1 MIINLLLS
9 LFSFKCLSNGTYKFA
24 TPYLYSV
31 SEKIPIF
38 GSPTFLGPVLLG
50 FCSSLLFPCTFKLK
64 WIIPFLLFWD
74 YLSRSFFSF
83 PRICKYFKKTL
94 QSHQLL
100 LPWASTSWMEL
111 TSLLLPFFL
120 FFTLPLKP
128 HIWLSFTPGFLFVFL
143 IFRDFLAEMYC
154 TSIVRGHLSWSCI
167 IFFKNFWISRPCTA
181 TKCYSL
187 G

>member
-1 MIINLLLS
+1 MEH
-9 LFSFKCLSNGTYKFA
+9 T
-24 TPYLYSV
+24 
-31 SEKIPIF
+31 
-38 GSPTFLGPVLLG
+38 
-50 FCSSLLFPCTFKLK
+50 SLLPRIFTLSVKKSHIWLSY
-64 WIIPFLLFWD
+64 IPGCGFVGLLFIFIISL
-74 YLSRSFFSF
+74 YFQAEVNNSISSVLRLSFSVLFFSF
-83 PRICKYFKKTL
+83 PRICKYLKRTL

-111 TSLLLPFFL
+111 TSLLLPFFF

-181 TKCYSL
+181 TKCYS
-187 G
+187 